1 MKASAA
7 AILKGIVIVGVGA
20 QVGGSGRANILALT
34 SNQCPAGNSGC
45 GSGLTLDKPG
55 GQCVTPCDD
64 HYIDAS
70 TFAALDGIV
79 DNVVELTCVEP
90 GCQFTWGGWSPCA
103 PKASSF
109 TCAAVGG
116 SAVANCETRTQAPV
130 ISFNPNL
137 SAGEVGACPLPQTAE
152 CGSNECNAPADFLL
166 LLDASGSMGSDDW
179 QSQISF
185 AKDFVTLL
193 PSGAV
198 SSDKF
203 DFAQVAIL
211 QFSSATATVSQSL
224 TDSRT
229 NTVSLL
235 NPATYIQDSGGKSSY
250 FFLCFTLPVH
260 FFFYI
265 RCCKLYFFFLTFFL
279 FLFFGQAPTP
289 WMPSFNPL
297 LSSLTHQMH
306 VLVRKKLLFF

>member
-1 MKASAA
+1 MKYIYDADTFFFFIYFFLSHRYTDKCIKEAEILFDTKARVGAAKLILVLTDGSPSDQAEAVKASAA

-116 SAVANCETRTQAPV
+116 SAVANCETRSQSPV

-166 LLDASGSMGSDDW
+166 LLDASGSMSSNDW
-179 QSQISF
+179 RSQISF
-185 AKDFVTLL
+185 AKDFVSLL

-198 SSDKF
+198 VSGKF

-224 TDSRT
+224 SDSRT
-229 NTVSLL
+229 DTISLL
-235 NPATYIQDSGGKSSY
+235 NPATYNQDSGGKSS
-250 FFLCFTLPVH
+250 
-260 FFFYI
+260 
-265 RCCKLYFFFLTFFL
+265 FFL
-279 FLFFGQAPTP
+279 FT
-289 WMPSFNPL
+289 
-297 LSSLTHQMH
+297 SL
-306 VLVRKKLLFF
+306 